1 MRDGL
6 DPGALARAALP
17 VAAIASLL
25 VIPGLVILAAQSAG
39 TLGFDFLAY
48 HQAASRVLA
57 GERLYDPTV
66 QQTGGFGLF
75 YYPPPFVLAVLPF
88 ALVPAATATWLWIGA
103 SMAMLVGGDR
113 PPARRVD
120 RPLGDAPA
128 RRPVVAGRLRPEA
141 RPGRPAAVPAV
152 RDRLALARPAAGRRG
167 GRRPRG
173 DRQDPA
179 RPDPRLGAAH
189 APAAGGPPRR
199 RDPRRGGRRGDR
211 GPRRHRRLAGL
222 RRPDPER
229 QRPDHDAP
237 QLHARRRGV
246 PGRRPGGSR
255 DARSSSL
262 SSVLVVAAVI
272 LAALRAPADA
282 SLLVAIVASQ
292 LLSPVLWDHYAM
304 LLLLPVAW
312 LLERRQWWA
321 VLIPLVTSAVTLV
334 VSLPAVI
341 YPVMFWISL
350 LGVLAVGLREGRP
363 TAATATAAGTPPPTA
378 SAPGPSPPGSSR
390 LAGDGRRTRDAG
402 RRPAPASA
410 SSTASTPRPGSASS

>member
-103 SMAMLVGGDR
+103 SMAMLVAGVALLPVGVTVR
-113 PPARRVD
+113 WATLLLAGLSWPVAYALKLGQVGPLLFLLFAIGWRWLD
-120 RPLGDAPA
+120 RPLAVGAAGALGAIVKLQPGLILVWA
-128 RRPVVAGRLRPEA
+128 LLTRRLRAVLLGGAILVVAAAAATLVLGGVGVWQDYVALIRNVSDPITTPHNFT
-141 RPGRPAAVPAV
+141 PGAAAYQAGVPAG
-152 RDRLALARPAAGRRG
+152 LATAI
-167 GRRPRG
+167 
-173 DRQDPA
+173 
-179 RPDPRLGAAH
+179 
-189 APAAGGPPRR
+189 
-199 RDPRRGGRRGDR
+199 
-211 GPRRHRRLAGL
+211 
-222 RRPDPER
+222 
-229 QRPDHDAP
+229 
-237 QLHARRRGV
+237 QL
-246 PGRRPGGSR
+246 
-255 DARSSSL
+255 L

-334 VSLPAVI
+334 VTLPAVI
-341 YPVMFWISL
+341 YPVMFWVSL
-350 LGVLAVGLREGRP
+350 LGVLAVGLREGR
-363 TAATATAAGTPPPTA
+363 ATAVIATGAT
-378 SAPGPSPPGSSR
+378 
-390 LAGDGRRTRDAG
+390 AGDGLRAG
-402 RRPAPASA
+402 AEPTGVAEAR
-410 SSTASTPRPGSASS
+410 G

>member
-25 VIPGLVILAAQSAG
+25 VIPGLVILAAQAAG

-48 HQAASRVLA
+48 QQAASRVLA

-88 ALVPAATATWLWIGA
+88 ALVPAATATWLWLGA
-103 SMAMLVGGDR
+103 SMAMLVAGVALLPVGVTVR
-113 PPARRVD
+113 WTTLLLAGLSWPVAYALKLGQVGPLLFLLFSIGWRWLD
-120 RPLGDAPA
+120 RPLAVGAAGALGAIVKLQPGLILVWA
-128 RRPVVAGRLRPEA
+128 VLTRRFRAVLLGGAILVVAAAAATVVLGGVGVWQDYVALIRNVSDPITTPHNFT
-141 RPGRPAAVPAV
+141 PGAAAYQAGVPAG
-152 RDRLALARPAAGRRG
+152 LATAI
-167 GRRPRG
+167 
-173 DRQDPA
+173 Q
-179 RPDPRLGAAH
+179 
-189 APAAGGPPRR
+189 
-199 RDPRRGGRRGDR
+199 
-211 GPRRHRRLAGL
+211 
-222 RRPDPER
+222 
-229 QRPDHDAP
+229 
-237 QLHARRRGV
+237 V
-246 PGRRPGGSR
+246 
-255 DARSSSL
+255 L

-363 TAATATAAGTPPPTA
+363 TAVIATGATACDGFRAGAEPTGVVEA
-378 SAPGPSPPGSSR
+378 RG
-390 LAGDGRRTRDAG
+390 
-402 RRPAPASA
+402 
-410 SSTASTPRPGSASS
+410 

>member
-1 MRDGL
+1 MTTGLRPPPHGPGQDHPVGAARQRPRLDFGPMRDGL

-48 HQAASRVLA
+48 HEAANRVLA
-57 GERLYDPTV
+57 GERLYDPTI

-88 ALVPAATATWLWIGA
+88 ALLPAATATWLWLGA
-103 SMAMLVGGDR
+103 SMAMLVAGV
-113 PPARRVD
+113 A
-120 RPLGDAPA
+120 LL
-128 RRPVVAGRLRPEA
+128 PVGVT
-141 RPGRPAAVPAV
+141 V
-152 RDRLALARPAAGRRG
+152 RWATLL
-167 GRRPRG
+167 
-173 DRQDPA
+173 
-179 RPDPRLGAAH
+179 
-189 APAAGGPPRR
+189 
-199 RDPRRGGRRGDR
+199 
-211 GPRRHRRLAGL
+211 LAGL
-222 RRPDPER
+222 SWPVAYALKLGQVGPLLFLVWALLTLRLRAVLIGGTILVVAAAASTVLLGGIGVWQDYVALIRNVSDPITTPHNFTPGAAAY
-229 QRPDHDAP
+229 QA
-237 QLHARRRGV
+237 GV
-246 PGRRPGGSR
+246 PAGL
-255 DARSSSL
+255 ATAIQLL
-262 SSVLVVAAVI
+262 SSALVVAAVI

-334 VSLPAVI
+334 VSLPAII
-341 YPVMFWISL
+341 YPLMFWISL

-363 TAATATAAGTPPPTA
+363 LAATAIAAGTPVT
-378 SAPGPSPPGSSR
+378 
-390 LAGDGRRTRDAG
+390 D
-402 RRPAPASA
+402 
-410 SSTASTPRPGSASS
+410 

>member
-48 HQAASRVLA
+48 HQAANRVLA

-88 ALVPAATATWLWIGA
+88 GLVPAATATWLWIGA
-103 SMAMLVGGDR
+103 SMAMLVAGVALL
-113 PPARRVD
+113 PVRVTVRWATLLLAGLSWPVAYALKLGQVGPLLFLLFAIGWRWLD
-120 RPLGDAPA
+120 RPLAVGA
-128 RRPVVAGRLRPEA
+128 AGALGAIVKIQPGLILVWALLTSRLRAVLLGGAILVAAGVLATVALGGIGVWQDYVALIRNVSDPITTPHNFT
-141 RPGRPAAVPAV
+141 PGAAAYQAGVPAG
-152 RDRLALARPAAGRRG
+152 LATAI
-167 GRRPRG
+167 
-173 DRQDPA
+173 
-179 RPDPRLGAAH
+179 
-189 APAAGGPPRR
+189 
-199 RDPRRGGRRGDR
+199 
-211 GPRRHRRLAGL
+211 
-222 RRPDPER
+222 
-229 QRPDHDAP
+229 
-237 QLHARRRGV
+237 QL
-246 PGRRPGGSR
+246 
-255 DARSSSL
+255 L
-262 SSVLVVAAVI
+262 SSILVVAAVI

-334 VSLPAVI
+334 VSLPAII
-341 YPVMFWISL
+341 YPLMFWISL

-363 TAATATAAGTPPPTA
+363 LAATAIAAGPPTT
-378 SAPGPSPPGSSR
+378 
-390 LAGDGRRTRDAG
+390 DGLQSGTEPTGVVEARG
-402 RRPAPASA
+402 
-410 SSTASTPRPGSASS
+410 